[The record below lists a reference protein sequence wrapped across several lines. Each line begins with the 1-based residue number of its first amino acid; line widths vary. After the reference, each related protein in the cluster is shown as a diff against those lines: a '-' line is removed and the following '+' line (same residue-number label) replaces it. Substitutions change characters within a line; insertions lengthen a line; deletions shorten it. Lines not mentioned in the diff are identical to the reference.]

1 MKKTIR
7 FGLLLALASFAA
19 LINPLKAQDVKKELE
34 GFTKKFEAAYNKQD
48 GKTLKTFYTAEA
60 SRTNPAGETVTGN
73 DNIIAEFST
82 QWADT
87 KMTITI
93 KPEKADSQADGSVIT
108 AGTYHVTGTTKAGEK
123 IDRSGAYTN
132 TVVKEGK
139 QWKISKSVLTN
150 L

>member
-1 MKKTIR
+1 MKKSFKPR
-7 FGLLLALASFAA
+7 LLLVLAAFTAF
-19 LINPLKAQDVKKELE
+19 INPLKAQDTKKELE

-48 GKTLKTFYTAEA
+48 GKTLKTFYTANA
-60 SRTNPAGETVTGN
+60 TRTNPAGETVTGN
-73 DNIIAEFST
+73 DNIVAEFST

-123 IDRSGAYTN
+123 IDRTGGYTN
-132 TVVKEGK
+132 TVVKEGGH
-139 QWKISKSVLTN
+139 WKISKSVLTS